1 MLRIPTIFIL
11 LALLV
16 TLVEAPLWAQT
27 SPRIFFNKTIKV
39 TEEKLIKRHVVKPGE
54 HLYQILRDYGI
65 AERDLFRISRL
76 AAELNPQLQNLDR
89 LVPGQVLI
97 VPLSP
102 EVSRDTLGTRVEY
115 GQRPPLDRNIHPQ
128 EYMVRSGDRIVQLF
142 RDSGLTDAQI
152 FNEYLKR
159 FREYNPEISNID
171 RIEVGER
178 IVIPLPKELA
188 EGAPP
193 TRTILLP
200 AETMQQSAP
209 ATPPSGGIMGT
220 PDRHVQAG
228 AVAMD
233 PGGREEE
240 NGSSVLPPAP
250 AIMQGMTENP
260 LELTS
265 LPKPP
270 TPIKKEPSLADKRSF
285 LLSLF
290 RTIGFRFTP
299 GEELLYPVGDMGWFK
314 VDLKKSPLARA
325 PWGEQYVLLP
335 EELKNLEKDFR
346 DIGHTAVFVD
356 EQWEPRKVLESIADK
371 SDGQLRIWPA
381 GRPMIIN
388 KDGVTLELQAS
399 IVARLQSRRILLL
412 NLLNQ
417 GEPPTPALLQA
428 FLARKGVH
436 VNEWITH
443 SNTMPKPLTAEL
455 PRQEDLLVPWVD
467 RYNAWP
473 EIQSRLSGEF
483 RSLSPESADIDSV
496 LAMLHK
502 RGMISRDP
510 VRISWFWD
518 KERETAL
525 IVPAISINDENR
537 RLIILGGEQ
546 DSPHLVALLS
556 LRGYTCLTVR

>member
-1 MLRIPTIFIL
+1 MLCRTLTIVTL

-16 TLVEAPLWAQT
+16 SLVGSPLLGQT

-54 HLYQILRDYGI
+54 HLYQILRNYGI
-65 AERDLFRISRL
+65 AERDLFRISQL
-76 AAELNPQLQNLDR
+76 AAEINPQLQDLDR

-102 EVSRDTLGTRVEY
+102 EVSSDTLGTRVDY
-115 GQRPPLDRNIHPQ
+115 GQRPSLDRNIHPR

-152 FNEYLKR
+152 FSEYLKR

-200 AETMQQSAP
+200 AETMHQTAP
-209 ATPPSGGIMGT
+209 LSGRTTETSG
-220 PDRHVQAG
+220 RHVQAD
-228 AVAMD
+228 AMAAD
-233 PGGREEE
+233 TGVREEE
-240 NGSSVLPPAP
+240 NGSSALHPAP
-250 AIMQGMTENP
+250 GIMQGMTDTP

-299 GEELLYPVGDMGWFK
+299 GEELLYPVGDAGWFK
-314 VDLKKSPLARA
+314 VDLKKTPLARA
-325 PWGEQYVLLP
+325 PWGEQYVFLP
-335 EELKNLEKDFR
+335 EELKNLEKDFST
-346 DIGHTAVFVD
+346 IEHTSVFVD

-388 KDGVTLELQAS
+388 KGGVTLELQAS

-417 GEPPTPALLQA
+417 GESPTPALLQA

-436 VNEWITH
+436 VNEWTTQ
-443 SNTMPKPLTAEL
+443 SNTMPKPLLAEL
-455 PRQEDLLVPWVD
+455 PRQEDLLVHWID

-483 RSLSPESADIDSV
+483 RSLSPDSADIDSV

-502 RGMISRDP
+502 KGMISRDP

-525 IVPAISINDENR
+525 IVPAISINDENI

-546 DSPHLVALLS
+546 ASPHLVALLS